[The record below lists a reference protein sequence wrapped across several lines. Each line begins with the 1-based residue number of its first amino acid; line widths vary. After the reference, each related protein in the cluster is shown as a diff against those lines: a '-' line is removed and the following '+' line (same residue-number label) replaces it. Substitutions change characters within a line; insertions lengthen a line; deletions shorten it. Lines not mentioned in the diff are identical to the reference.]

1 MYLKTYR
8 GTSVR
13 ELLATARIE
22 LGSDALVLS
31 TKMVSAGGMRGLLGA
46 RMVELVAAAERP
58 LSENRPV
65 EQRTIMPAASSENEL
80 VARLCAAGLDRS
92 LALEV
97 AMAIPTNRRRGA
109 SVTHLSRV
117 LGERLTPLAAGVEEF
132 RPIEVFVG
140 PPGVGKTTTIA
151 KIAAQERAKR
161 GRRLTLVSADGYR
174 VGAIE
179 QLRLYAEI
187 VGAPF
192 KVARSAEELGRVLNE
207 TRGPVLVDTA
217 GRSPNDP
224 VAQDLFSLLRG
235 RRDVRTHLVLSA
247 AGTAKDVN
255 RTLEQYRCAEPHRI
269 AFSRLDE
276 ADSPSPIVGVLRSQQ
291 LPVSYLGHGQR
302 VPEDLDRATGAMLAA
317 LVLGEPS
324 YPLARPA

>member
-1 MYLKTYR
+1 MHLKTYR

-13 ELLATARIE
+13 ELLAQARVE
-22 LGSDALVLS
+22 LGPEALVLS

-46 RMVELVAAAERP
+46 RVVELVAATERP
-58 LSENRPV
+58 VSEKRPP
-65 EQRTIMPAASSENEL
+65 EQVHRHVAAPDDEI
-80 VARLCAAGLDRS
+80 VARLCAAGLERS

-97 AMAIPTNRRRGA
+97 AAAVPTGRRRGA
-109 SVTHLSRV
+109 TATHLSEA
-117 LGERLTPLAAGVEEF
+117 LGERLDPLAAGVEAF
-132 RPIEVFVG
+132 KPVEVFVG

-151 KIAAQERAKR
+151 KIAAQERARR
-161 GRRLTLVSADGYR
+161 GRRLTLVSADAYR

-192 KVARSAEELGRVLNE
+192 KVARSAEELGRVLDE
-207 TRGPVLVDTA
+207 SRGTVLVDTA
-217 GRSPNDP
+217 GRSTSDG

-235 RRDVRTHLVLSA
+235 RKDVRTHLVVSA
-247 AGTAKDVN
+247 AAGATDVN
-255 RTLEQYRCAEPHRI
+255 RIIQQYRCAEPHRL

-276 ADSPSPIVGVLRSQQ
+276 AETLTPIVGVLRSQQ
-291 LPVSYLGHGQR
+291 LPVSYLGNGQR

-324 YPLARPA
+324 CLAARPA

>member
-1 MYLKTYR
+1 MHLKTYR

-13 ELLATARIE
+13 ELLAQARVE

-46 RMVELVAAAERP
+46 RVVELVAASERP
-58 LSENRPV
+58 VSEKRPP
-65 EQRTIMPAASSENEL
+65 EQPSRHVVSQDDEI

-97 AMAIPTNRRRGA
+97 SAAIPVGRRRGA
-109 SVTHLSRV
+109 SISHLSAA
-117 LGERLTPLAAGVEEF
+117 LGLRLDPLAAGSETF
-132 RPIEVFVG
+132 RPVEVFVG

-174 VGAIE
+174 VGAVE

-192 KVARSAEELGRVLNE
+192 RVARSADELGQVLDDV
-207 TRGPVLVDTA
+207 RGPVLVDTA
-217 GRSPNDP
+217 GRSTSDP
-224 VAQDLFSLLRG
+224 VSQELFALLRS
-235 RRDVRTHLVLSA
+235 RKDVRTHLVVSA
-247 AGTAKDVN
+247 AAGASDVS
-255 RTLEQYRCAEPHRI
+255 RVIQQYRCAEPHRL
-269 AFSRLDE
+269 ALSRLDE
-276 ADSPSPIVGVLRSQQ
+276 AETLTPMVGVLRSQQ
-291 LPVSYLGHGQR
+291 LPVSYLGSGQR
-302 VPEDLDRATGAMLAA
+302 VPEDLGRATGAMLAE

-324 YPLARPA
+324 RLVARPS

>member
-13 ELLATARIE
+13 ELLAMARIE
-22 LGSDALVLS
+22 LGADALVLS
-31 TKMVSAGGMRGLLGA
+31 TKMVSSGGLRGLLGA

-58 LSENRPV
+58 LSENRPT
-65 EQRTIMPAASSENEL
+65 EQISRPTQIPENEL

-97 AMAIPTNRRRGA
+97 VANIPTNRRRGA
-109 SVTHLSRV
+109 TATHLSRA
-117 LGERLTPLAAGVEEF
+117 LGERLSPLAAGIEDF
-132 RPIEVFVG
+132 KPIEVFVG

-151 KIAAQERAKR
+151 KIAAQERARR

-192 KVARSAEELGRVLNE
+192 KVARSAEELGRVLDE

-217 GRSPNDP
+217 GRSPSDGA
-224 VAQDLFSLLRG
+224 AQDLFGLLRA
-235 RRDVRTHLVLSA
+235 RRDIRTHLVMSA
-247 AGTAKDVN
+247 SGTAKDID
-255 RTLEQYRCAEPHRI
+255 RTIEQYRGAQPHRI

-276 ADSPSPIVGVLRSQQ
+276 AETPAPIVGVLRSQQ
-291 LPVSYLGHGQR
+291 LPVSYLGNGQR
-302 VPEDLDRATGAMLAA
+302 VPEDLGRATGAMLAA
-317 LVLGEPS
+317 MVLGEPS
-324 YPLARPA
+324 SLLARPA

>member
-1 MYLKTYR
+1 MHLKTYR

-13 ELLATARIE
+13 ELLAQARVE
-22 LGSDALVLS
+22 LGPEALVLS

-46 RMVELVAAAERP
+46 RVVELVAATERP
-58 LSENRPV
+58 VSEKRPP
-65 EQRTIMPAASSENEL
+65 EQAHRHVPTPDDEI
-80 VARLCAAGLDRS
+80 VARLCAAGLERS

-97 AMAIPTNRRRGA
+97 AAAVPTGRRRGA
-109 SVTHLSRV
+109 TAMHLSEA
-117 LGERLTPLAAGVEEF
+117 LGERLNPLAAGAEAFKPV
-132 RPIEVFVG
+132 EVFVG

-151 KIAAQERAKR
+151 KIAAQERARR
-161 GRRLTLVSADGYR
+161 GRRLTLVSADAYR

-192 KVARSAEELGRVLNE
+192 KVARSAEELGRVLDE
-207 TRGPVLVDTA
+207 SRGTVLVDTA
-217 GRSPNDP
+217 GRSTSDGA
-224 VAQDLFSLLRG
+224 AQDLFAVLRG
-235 RRDVRTHLVLSA
+235 RADVRTHLVVSA
-247 AGTAKDVN
+247 AAGASDVN
-255 RTLEQYRCAEPHRI
+255 RIIQQYRCAEPHRL

-276 ADSPSPIVGVLRSQQ
+276 AETLTPIVGVLRSQQ
-291 LPVSYLGHGQR
+291 LPVSYLGNGQR

-324 YPLARPA
+324 CLAARPA

>member
-1 MYLKTYR
+1 MHLKTYR

-13 ELLATARIE
+13 ELLALARVE

-46 RMVELVAAAERP
+46 RVVELVAATERP
-58 LSENRPV
+58 VSEKRSP
-65 EQRTIMPAASSENEL
+65 EQPIRHAASQDDEI
-80 VARLCAAGLDRS
+80 VARLVAAGLDRS

-97 AMAIPTNRRRGA
+97 SAAVPSGRRRGA
-109 SVTHLSRV
+109 SISHLSAA
-117 LGERLTPLAAGVEEF
+117 LGLRLDPLAAGTEAF
-132 RPIEVFVG
+132 RPVEVFVG

-174 VGAIE
+174 VGAVE

-192 KVARSAEELGRVLNE
+192 RVARSAEELGRVLDDV
-207 TRGPVLVDTA
+207 RGPVLVDTA
-217 GRSPNDP
+217 GRSTSDP
-224 VAQDLFSLLRG
+224 VSRDLFALLRS
-235 RRDVRTHLVLSA
+235 RKDVRTHLVVSA
-247 AGTAKDVN
+247 AAGASDVS
-255 RTLEQYRCAEPHRI
+255 RIIQQYRCAEPHRL
-269 AFSRLDE
+269 ALSRLDE
-276 ADSPSPIVGVLRSQQ
+276 AETLTPMVGVLRSQQ
-291 LPVSYLGHGQR
+291 LPVSYLGNGQR
-302 VPEDLDRATGAMLAA
+302 VPEDLGRATGAMLAE

-324 YPLARPA
+324 SLVARPS

>member
-1 MYLKTYR
+1 MHLRTYR

-13 ELLATARIE
+13 DLLAQARVE
-22 LGSDALVLS
+22 LGADALVLS
-31 TKMVSAGGMRGLLGA
+31 TRMVSAGGIRGLFGA
-46 RMVELVAAAERP
+46 RIIELVAATERP
-58 LSENRPV
+58 VSDIRPA
-65 EQRTIMPAASSENEL
+65 EQPSRHVAGPENEI
-80 VARLCAAGLDRS
+80 VARLCASGLDRS

-97 AMAIPTNRRRGA
+97 ANAVPSGRRRGA
-109 SVTHLSRV
+109 STAQIGHA
-117 LGERLTPLAAGVEEF
+117 LGERLGPLAAGHEEF

-151 KIAAQERAKR
+151 KIAAQERARK

-192 KVARSAEELGRVLNE
+192 KVARSAQELGRVLDE

-217 GRSPNDP
+217 GRSPRDG
-224 VAQDLFSLLRG
+224 VAQDLFNLLRV
-235 RRDVRTHLVLSA
+235 RKDVRTHLVVSA
-247 AGTAKDVN
+247 AASVSHVN
-255 RTLEQYRCAEPHRI
+255 RTIEQYRCAEPHRV

-276 ADSPSPIVGVLRSQQ
+276 AETLTPFVSVLRSQQ
-291 LPVSYLGHGQR
+291 LPVSYLGNGQR
-302 VPEDLDRATGAMLAA
+302 VPDDLERATGAMLAA
-317 LVLGEPS
+317 FVLGEPV
-324 YPLARPA
+324 ARPA